1 MDISFFFLEY
11 AGELHIIVLIV
22 EKMDISFK
30 MHCSDLIFLHNQTT
44 YAYDIVMFQETDN
57 VVKAINTNGKEGE
70 GWWGGN
76 FEVANA
82 NSV

>member
-11 AGELHIIVLIV
+11 AGELRIIVLIV

-57 VVKAINTNGKEGE
+57 VVKAINTNRKEG
-70 GWWGGN
+70 
-76 FEVANA
+76 
-82 NSV
+82 